1 MLRGTQG
8 YSHAPLVPSTD
19 VSAPFSTIANATA
32 RAATSGYARPVRLY
46 ELAGGSGLVRRV
58 VLARYPSTAS
68 ACHDGLYDDAAERV
82 ELEWGTHRVLR
93 GTRARSGTHGVP
105 FGDVGEAAAGV
116 FPRRLIRARRLG
128 PAHGRHLVL
137 KYGVL
142 HGYSMVIKGYS
153 KGTQGVLQ
161 GSRVCMGTARG
172 GGVGV
177 VKGC

>member
-1 MLRGTQG
+1 VLRGTQG

-82 ELEWGTHRVLR
+82 ELGGVSR
-93 GTRARSGTHGVP
+93 GTHGVLP
-105 FGDVGEAAAGV
+105 GYRSATLEKPPPESSHAVSFEPDG
-116 FPRRLIRARRLG
+116 
-128 PAHGRHLVL
+128 LVPPTAVTW
-137 KYGVL
+137 YSSM
-142 HGYSMVIKGYS
+142 GYST
-153 KGTQGVLQ
+153 GTQL
-161 GSRVCMGTARG
+161 
-172 GGVGV
+172 
-177 VKGC
+177 